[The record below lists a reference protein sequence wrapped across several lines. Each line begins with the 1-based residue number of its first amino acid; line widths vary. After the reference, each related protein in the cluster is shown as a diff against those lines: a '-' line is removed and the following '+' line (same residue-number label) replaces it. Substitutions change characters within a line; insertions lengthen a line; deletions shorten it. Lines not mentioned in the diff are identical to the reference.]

1 MSTMALPEMAA
12 KMEGILGGGV
22 FGMLAGLFER
32 MDWAED
38 EIKAAQR
45 RHPAQAD
52 LMWHSF
58 KVLCSSHEL
67 MGTEFVYRSH
77 CRELLGRVAAGQD
90 TRPGTSAEIAC
101 ACADASQ
108 VAPLTETAAGL
119 YSRMWAVAFPDH
131 GDDSFTET
139 REHYEAL
146 HAGQITELEAWSRR
160 KLAQSD
166 RVIEFDCGGMHH
178 GQAVNCH
185 GADQFKRARKG
196 QPQIITEDEAAQADA
211 EAAGMLFALTGT
223 EQAA

>member
-1 MSTMALPEMAA
+1 MTATMDLPGMAA

-22 FGMLAGLFER
+22 FGMLAGLFEQ

-38 EIKAAQR
+38 EIGKAQKR
-45 RHPAQAD
+45 DPAHAD
-52 LMWHSF
+52 LIYHTF
-58 KVLCSSHEL
+58 KIMTPSHEL

-77 CRELLGRVAAGQD
+77 VREQIARAVAGQD
-90 TRPGTSAEIAC
+90 TRPGTSAEICLAC
-101 ACADASQ
+101 SEASQ

-119 YSRMWAVAFPDH
+119 YARMWGRAFPGITDVWQQP
-131 GDDSFTET
+131 

-146 HAGQITELEAWSRR
+146 RGTLIDDLEAWSRR

-185 GADQFKRARKG
+185 GADQFQRARKG
-196 QPQIITEDEAAQADA
+196 QPQIITEDETAQADA